1 MKLSK
6 IAFSVVLGLTLTACT
21 SSLNPEP
28 NMSEDGSLQ
37 AAEDNY
43 QQYDE
48 ITKQYSINEEWW
60 RGYRDAN
67 LNRLVERALNNN
79 LNLAKSAIAV
89 NRALFNANLVGAN
102 LVPSFSGSGSMSA
115 SRGVGP
121 ASNRVSTGVTSINNQ
136 IGFNMSYT
144 IDLWKR
150 LADTA
155 SAAEWEHKATI
166 EDLKATRLSIIN
178 GVISSYYQ
186 LGYYRDAINIT
197 EKSIKHYEQIAKILN
212 NKLQAGAIDRL
223 AVDQAQQA
231 IISSRNNLVSLRT
244 NQKAAEQ
251 TLRNLLNLKPNDS
264 LGISYPSIMNVKL
277 QGVDMNVPVS
287 AISARPDVV
296 AALQRLQSAFK
307 SLVAMEKSWY
317 PTVTLGASLSSSS
330 NKTLKTLNNPVGNG
344 VISFDLPFLNWN
356 TVYNNVKVS
365 ETSYVS
371 AKLNYEQTVTSAL
384 NEIDNY
390 YYAYRQSRTSLGNL
404 QKQLTYDKK
413 ISNYYKN
420 RYDQG
425 ANEFRDWLNAMN
437 NERSSEL
444 NILNTK
450 FTILQNE
457 NAVYQAM
464 AGKYRR

>member
-1 MKLSK
+1 
-6 IAFSVVLGLTLTACT
+6 
-21 SSLNPEP
+21 
-28 NMSEDGSLQ
+28 
-37 AAEDNY
+37 
-43 QQYDE
+43 
-48 ITKQYSINEEWW
+48 
-60 RGYRDAN
+60 
-67 LNRLVERALNNN
+67 
-79 LNLAKSAIAV
+79 
-89 NRALFNANLVGAN
+89 
-102 LVPSFSGSGSMSA
+102 
-115 SRGVGP
+115 
-121 ASNRVSTGVTSINNQ
+121 
-136 IGFNMSYT
+136 
-144 IDLWKR
+144 
-150 LADTA
+150 
-155 SAAEWEHKATI
+155 
-166 EDLKATRLSIIN
+166 
-178 GVISSYYQ
+178 
-186 LGYYRDAINIT
+186 
-197 EKSIKHYEQIAKILN
+197 
-212 NKLQAGAIDRL
+212 
-223 AVDQAQQA
+223 
-231 IISSRNNLVSLRT
+231 VSLRT